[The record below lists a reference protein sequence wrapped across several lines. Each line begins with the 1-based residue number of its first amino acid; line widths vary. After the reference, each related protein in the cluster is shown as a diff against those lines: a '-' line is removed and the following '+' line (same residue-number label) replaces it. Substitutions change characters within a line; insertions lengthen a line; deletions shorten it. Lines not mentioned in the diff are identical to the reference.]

1 MKKRKFKVG
10 DAVVLKSGVAL
21 CTFPCSGYKKLDD
34 AIKHA
39 TKVRYFAD
47 ISWYDNFRY
56 LNTSNHCLK
65 KDDIGIVTS
74 VENVFM
80 AHSYTD
86 CRTINELIKDGV
98 KRDDIITHKGFNTRY
113 VNQPQFECYVVFINN
128 TFVAFPYGNKLVKV
142 ENKEQCYGSVN
153 VCFDIKL
160 EVKRK
165 NIDDVRLQ
173 KMILEKKKSLEKTMN
188 DVSISSVS
196 VVFCDGTAST
206 LECDSDGTLKQKMID
221 VMPQYLRNNAVDG
234 D

>member
-10 DAVVLKSGVAL
+10 DAVVLKSGVVL
-21 CTFPCSGYKKLDD
+21 HKFPSSGYKKLDD

-47 ISWYDNFRY
+47 INWYDNFRY
-56 LNTSNHCLK
+56 LSTSNDCLK

-80 AHSYTD
+80 AHSYTAYQTVND
-86 CRTINELIKDGV
+86 LIKNGV
-98 KRDDIITHKGFNTRY
+98 KRDDIIIHKGANIKY
-113 VNQPQFECYVVFINN
+113 VNNPRFECYVVFIDNM
-128 TFVAFPYGNKLVKV
+128 FVAFPRGGKLVKV
-142 ENKEQCYGSVN
+142 ENKAQCYSSAN

-221 VMPQYLRNNAVDG
+221 IMPQHLRRDVVNG